1 MAAQRQCKVTRRV
14 ALAPPSSEL
23 IAAVAPWFAAALADI
38 SGAPLAAAPPSPT
51 VWFAAADEARRIIVA
66 DDTPVGI
73 LAYRRD
79 DGLLLLTALAV
90 AASAR
95 NHGIGAEAVRALE
108 AEAAVPRARA
118 IFPLTNG
125 FAFYFWLRVGYRP
138 LFASQHGYRG
148 FNAVE
153 RLL

>member
-1 MAAQRQCKVTRRV
+1 MTRRV

-38 SGAPLAAAPPSPT
+38 SGAPPAEAPPSPAA
-51 VWFAAADEARRIIVA
+51 WFADAGEQHRIIVA
-66 DDTPVGI
+66 DNTPVGI
-73 LAYRRD
+73 LAYQRGN
-79 DGLLLLTALAV
+79 GLLLLTVLAV

-108 AEAAVPRARA
+108 AEAAVARARA

-153 RLL
+153 RLLQQEA